1 MKITTP
7 MTPEMGEHIRLARQS
22 AGLTQAKLA
31 WNADTTASQVSLI
44 EQGTP
49 QSIPALDRV
58 CKFLGIECEVG
69 K

>member
-31 WNADTTASQVSLI
+31 WNADTTAAQVSLI
-44 EQGTP
+44 EGGTP
-49 QSIPALDRV
+49 QSMPALERV
-58 CKFLGIECEVG
+58 CAFLGLEVEAG